1 VLLEVGKPMHLHGCE
16 PNGDAVVKAGPYLS
30 SGSWWD
36 EKHWSR
42 QEWDAEL
49 DNGVLC
55 RFHTTGETWELDGIY
70 D

>member
-1 VLLEVGKPMHLHGCE
+1 VLLAAGKPAHLCNTNPDG
-16 PNGDAVVKAGPYLS
+16 AVVAAAGPYVA
-30 SGSWWD
+30 SGNWWD

-55 RFHTTGETWELDGIY
+55 RFHINGQTWEVDGIY